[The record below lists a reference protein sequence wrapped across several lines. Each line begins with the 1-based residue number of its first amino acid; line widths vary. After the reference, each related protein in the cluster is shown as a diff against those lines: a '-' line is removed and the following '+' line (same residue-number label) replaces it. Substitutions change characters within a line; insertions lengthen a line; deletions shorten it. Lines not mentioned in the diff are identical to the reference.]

1 MAGNFLKN
9 FALEF
14 DATFFYSYFLQIIL
28 VSYMYMSVGNG
39 RYWKVLFYGSILG
52 FFGAIMEHAFL
63 AYQNLLP
70 EEDKNTSNLSFLL
83 LLAEIGWITTE
94 FSVPVLNLIKL
105 NSLSHKK
112 LVKII
117 NVTTIILFGGF
128 TFFRIQIGYHRFTE
142 HMVNCKRC
150 DEYHSEAFGVMAI
163 TDTILSVMIFLRINK
178 SSRQYKIK
186 KNNENISILATFKKS
201 SVFSLL
207 IVDVISI
214 FLSLTYIWE
223 STKDYAKPF
232 HALKSNFLLILA
244 VDAFIFKFKANT
256 SGGSTYRSYNND
268 MQSMQSNSNIGL
280 QTMSNGGSNYNI
292 SKVGQKSVN
301 GSNLKVVSSNPN
313 LSNLSAVKNSN
324 TNLSNYNAAM
334 YSSQPSIPSVPSIP
348 SIPYNKQ
355 FGLFNKNEFLK
366 NKETQINIETPKP
379 AATTNNDKYSPSP
392 LVYGGNIVHDYSDS
406 SINSN
411 SSFHNVKPSMLK
423 ASRSHHNM
431 NINNIYNY

>member
-1 MAGNFLKN
+1 MTGNFLKN

-39 RYWKVLFYGSILG
+39 RYWKVLLYGSILG
-52 FFGAIMEHAFL
+52 FFGAVMEHSFL
-63 AYQNLLP
+63 AYQSLLP
-70 EEDKNTSNLSFLL
+70 EEEKYTSNLSFLL
-83 LLAEIGWITTE
+83 LLAEIGWIATE

-117 NVTTIILFGGF
+117 NVSTIILFGSF

-142 HMVNCKRC
+142 HKVGCKKC
-150 DEYHSEAFGVMAI
+150 DTYHSEAFGVMAI
-163 TDTILSVMIFLRINK
+163 TDSILSVMIFLRINK

-186 KNNENISILATFKKS
+186 KNNENISILTTFKKS

-214 FLSLTYIWE
+214 FLSLTYVWDA
-223 STKDYAKPF
+223 TKDYAKPF

-256 SGGSTYRSYNND
+256 SGGSTYRSYNDN
-268 MQSMQSNSNIGL
+268 MQSNSNIGL
-280 QTMSNGGSNYNI
+280 QTISNGGATSNYNI

-301 GSNLKVVSSNPN
+301 GCNLKVATSNPN
-313 LSNLSAVKNSN
+313 ISSYKSSNTSISNLN
-324 TNLSNYNAAM
+324 NYNTTL
-334 YSSQPSIPSVPSIP
+334 YSSQPIIPNV
-348 SIPYNKQ
+348 YNKQ
-355 FGLFNKNEFLK
+355 FGMFNKNEFIK
-366 NKETQINIETPKP
+366 NKETQISIETPKP
-379 AATTNNDKYSPSP
+379 AATSNNDKYSSP
-392 LVYGGNIVHDYSDS
+392 LVYGNNNSNMVHDFSDS

-411 SSFHNVKPSMLK
+411 NSYHNVKPSMLK
-423 ASRSHHNM
+423 GSRSHNM